1 MLNIQQSFQP
11 DTRLVISII
20 FSIGVVA
27 SIALILCAL
36 IVAAYLL
43 NIAVSALAELAG
55 NIASVY
61 NRSDSLMQFFML
73 FLMLYCAFHVVR
85 FVARPYTRRGVE

>member
-11 DTRLVISII
+11 DTRLVISIV
-20 FSIGVVA
+20 FSIGVIA
-27 SIALILCAL
+27 SLALILGAL
-36 IVAAYLL
+36 IAVAYLL
-43 NIAVSALAELAG
+43 NVAVSALAELAS

-73 FLMLYCAFHVVR
+73 FIGCYIAFHVVR
-85 FVARPYTRRGVE
+85 FVARPYIMRGAK